1 MRAFEHFS
9 ATSADDA
16 VAQLALSDSGT
27 QFIAGGT
34 DLLTLM
40 KAGLAAPTRL
50 IDLKPVREMSGVTLR
65 ADGGLEI
72 GALTTLAAL
81 EREALKFVATH
92 PSYTILAQAI
102 RDAATP
108 QLRAMATVG
117 GNLLQQYRCW
127 YYRDGLNCWLAGS
140 DECFAREG
148 QNQYHAIFQQGP
160 CVAAHP
166 SDLAPALIALDATV
180 TMQGQSGERET
191 LVEDLLAA
199 PNNDRRVAH
208 TLGQGEIITQI
219 NIPAPSSATRGVY
232 LKAMDRQAWSF
243 ALASVAARLTLEG
256 DTVREARIVLGGVAN
271 TPWRARE
278 AEAALIG
285 QTMTSELASRA
296 ATLAVQDATPL
307 TLNGYKVRLAR
318 ELTRRAILQAAGRE
332 S

>member
-1 MRAFEHFS
+1 MTQWRSLHCPI
-9 ATSADDA
+9 
-16 VAQLALSDSGT
+16 VAP

-127 YYRDGLNCWLAGS
+127 YYRDGLNCWLAGG

-199 PNNDRRVAH
+199 PTNDRRVAH

-256 DTVREARIVLGGVAN
+256 DTIREARIVLGGVAN

-285 QTMTSELASRA
+285 QPITSELAA
-296 ATLAVQDATPL
+296 
-307 TLNGYKVRLAR
+307 
-318 ELTRRAILQAAGRE
+318 QAADACGSGRDSTHTE
-332 S
+332 RL

>member
-1 MRAFEHFS
+1 MRSSSPQH
-9 ATSADDA
+9 
-16 VAQLALSDSGT
+16 
-27 QFIAGGT
+27 I
-34 DLLTLM
+34 
-40 KAGLAAPTRL
+40 
-50 IDLKPVREMSGVTLR
+50 
-65 ADGGLEI
+65 
-72 GALTTLAAL
+72 
-81 EREALKFVATH
+81 
-92 PSYTILAQAI
+92 SYTILAQAI

-127 YYRDGLNCWLAGS
+127 YYRDGLNCWLAGG
-140 DECFAREG
+140 DECFARDG

-180 TMQGQSGERET
+180 TMQGQSGEHET

-199 PNNDRRVAH
+199 PTNDRYVAH
-208 TLGQGEIITQI
+208 TLGQSEIITQI

-256 DTVREARIVLGGVAN
+256 DTIREARVVLGGVAN

-285 QTMTSELASRA
+285 QPITSELAAQA
-296 ATLAVQDATPL
+296 AAFAVQDATPL

-318 ELTRRAILQAAGRE
+318 ELTRRAILRAAETRVVVIRRVGTLERDPAR
-332 S
+332 